1 MINKTLQRA
10 RNEDKTETTIK
21 TFRNSL
27 QQLSLRADILTPT
40 SVKQAICN
48 ATNMKTKG
56 KQISNSTRRKWN
68 LAYTWFCET
77 NNIQNWTPTKYKT
90 TEIIPI
96 IPTRLKVETIISNAP
111 KGYATVFK
119 LLAETG
125 AEPEE
130 LHKTNRH
137 MISLEQRT
145 ITITGTKGHGT
156 ANYKLKPQTAEMLTE
171 FLAKRPQEYPFP
183 RGRMMT
189 QRWIETRKKVSAKLN
204 DPELNNIPLRS
215 LRNYSAAQLYLSLPT
230 RDIIHVMRHL
240 RHKKIETTMHYI
252 RGIVLDDEDEQ
263 EYDTTAVQ
271 TKEEA
276 MNALNKGY
284 TYTNT
289 TPDGWMLY
297 RKRK

>member
-10 RNEDKTETTIK
+10 RNEGKTEGTIK

-40 SVKQAICN
+40 SVKQAIAN
-48 ATNMKTKG
+48 ATNTKA
-56 KQISNSTRRKWN
+56 KRQISNSTKRKWN

-96 IPTRLKVETIISNAP
+96 IPTRLKVETIISNAS
-111 KGYATVFK
+111 KTYATIFK
-119 LLAETG
+119 ILAETA
-125 AEPEE
+125 AEPQE
-130 LHKTNRH
+130 LYKTNRH
-137 MISLEQRT
+137 MISLEQRA

-156 ANYKLKPQTAEMLTE
+156 ANYKLKPQTTEMLTE
-171 FLAKRPQEYPFP
+171 FLAKRQQEYPFP
-183 RGRMMT
+183 KPRRMT
-189 QRWIETRKKVSAKLN
+189 QRWIEIRKKVSAKLN

-230 RDIIHVMRHL
+230 RDVIRVMRHL
-240 RHKKIETTMHYI
+240 RHKKMETTMHYI

-263 EYDTTAVQ
+263 EYDTIAVQ

-276 MNALNKGY
+276 IPALNKGY